1 MVSVAILR
9 NAPTRLATSILLLNL
24 ENGPGLTVF
33 ALPARTHRR
42 CNPTSPRLPPAHFQ
56 GGYRGGGYHGGYR
69 GGVYFNYR
77 PYYGAYGPYYGP
89 AYYPPPPAY
98 YYPPPVYAAP
108 APAAAVG
115 VYTPGFSFFYG
126 R

>member
-1 MVSVAILR
+1 MKR
-9 NAPTRLATSILLLNL
+9 ILLALVATMAL
-24 ENGPGLTVF
+24 ASTPALANG
-33 ALPARTHRR
+33 H
-42 CNPTSPRLPPAHFQ
+42 HHHH
-56 GGYRGGGYHGGYR
+56 GGYHGGYR
-69 GGVYFNYR
+69 GGVYFSYR
-77 PYYGAYGPYYGP
+77 PYYGAYAPYYGP

-98 YYPPPVYAAP
+98 YYPPPVYP